1 MLSMFRQ
8 NSRPKLEFDR
18 LLQRGA
24 WRNGSARSSY
34 CCKAVRLRLRV
45 RYASLFPLKMVLD
58 ANHAIRVPW
67 CSRIALFFSFFFPP
81 WLSFASE
88 TFRDCCGGNGEGWA
102 RSDNFLGSFLGCRL
116 SEAEQVFIYIFN
128 SRFPSHCA
136 SLVVGKSKCL
146 VQASVAAR
154 FW

>member
-1 MLSMFRQ
+1 MVSRDDRRLIQNLTRVVYNEISDFSKMLSMFRQ

-45 RYASLFPLKMVLD
+45 RYASLSPLKMVLD

-67 CSRIALFFSFFFPP
+67 CSRIAVFFFPP
-81 WLSFASE
+81 SYLSPPKPSGIAVVVMA
-88 TFRDCCGGNGEGWA
+88 RVRGE
-102 RSDNFLGSFLGCRL
+102 
-116 SEAEQVFIYIFN
+116 I
-128 SRFPSHCA
+128 
-136 SLVVGKSKCL
+136 
-146 VQASVAAR
+146 
-154 FW
+154 

>member
-1 MLSMFRQ
+1 MKVVDNEISDFSKMLSMFRQ

-58 ANHAIRVPW
+58 ANHATRVPW
-67 CSRIALFFSFFFPP
+67 CSRIALFFFPFFFPGC
-81 WLSFASE
+81 LSPPKPSGIAVVVMA
-88 TFRDCCGGNGEGWA
+88 RVRGE
-102 RSDNFLGSFLGCRL
+102 
-116 SEAEQVFIYIFN
+116 I
-128 SRFPSHCA
+128 
-136 SLVVGKSKCL
+136 
-146 VQASVAAR
+146 
-154 FW
+154 